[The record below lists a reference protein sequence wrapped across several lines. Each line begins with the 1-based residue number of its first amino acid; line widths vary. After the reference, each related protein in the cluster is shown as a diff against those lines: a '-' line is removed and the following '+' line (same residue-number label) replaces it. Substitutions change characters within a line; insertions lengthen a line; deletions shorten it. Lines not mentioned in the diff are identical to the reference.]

1 MVKDNEFARENLAS
15 FGREKGTYAYQMD
28 HERKVLACCFPI
40 GHSSVNLIFWI
51 WRVSSRI
58 P

>member
-15 FGREKGTYAYQMD
+15 IGREKGTCAYQMD
-28 HERKVLACCFPI
+28 HEGKVLACCFPI

-51 WRVSSRI
+51 
-58 P
+58 